1 MTRTRWGFSD
11 VTDAKPVERV
21 THTTAAAA
29 LLDTLKAR
37 HGDLI
42 FHQSGGCCDGSS
54 PMCYPV
60 GEFRIGSRDVFL
72 GNVYS
77 CPFYMS
83 GSQFALW
90 RHTHLTVDVVSGR
103 GGGFS
108 CESPEGVRFLIRSRL
123 FTPEETVALAQ
134 EGDPPTGAR

>member
-1 MTRTRWGFSD
+1 MTTVSI
-11 VTDAKPVERV
+11 AERV
-21 THTTAAAA
+21 TYTPVAAA

-37 HGDLI
+37 HGDLL

-54 PMCYPV
+54 PMCYPR
-60 GEFRIGSRDVFL
+60 GEFRVGGRDVYL
-72 GNVYS
+72 GDVYG

-90 RHTHLTVDVVSGR
+90 RHTHLTVDVVAGR

-123 FTPEETVALAQ
+123 FTAEETAALAHT
-134 EGDPPTGAR
+134 EPPTGAR